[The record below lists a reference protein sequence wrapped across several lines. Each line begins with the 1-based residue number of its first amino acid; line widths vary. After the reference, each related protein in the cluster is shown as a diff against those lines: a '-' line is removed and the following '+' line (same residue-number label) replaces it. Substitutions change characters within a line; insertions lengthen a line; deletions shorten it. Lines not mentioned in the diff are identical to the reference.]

1 MCDLIHK
8 NIMNNNF
15 NQLNEWIATHSTKYN
30 HLYAI
35 LAGTATSDALTNY
48 GRLDGAYSPEGIW
61 LNTPYQQW
69 YDLMPYIVKLSP
81 QSPFLT
87 WLSNTTTCNWGWLA
101 FSHYSQTELVPQL
114 KLLTKVILP
123 DNKEVFFRYWD
134 GGFLA
139 KILMA
144 STREQQQTLLS
155 GFSTLWLDNQV
166 INLPESSIQDNHAMI
181 TLTAQQLSLLDEEKL
196 YELRQELKLYL
207 KTNYPKKSRMLGSKS
222 TERFLD
228 SIMKKINQYQI
239 PRKDQAKQ
247 FLDLAL
253 ILGTHFDTDPM
264 LYHWVNPRLITV
276 ATDIISLIEL
286 NEDLSTP
293 LRMSMGPNLSIYLER
308 LEQLLQK
315 PIHSLFEITNE
326 NQVVEFVIN
335 LYPERYQQLPF
346 NTLENFYQLQ
356 IPYYNSQLFFNYSS
370 HAVLLAM
377 QFFLGHAVFEDPLY
391 PWINE
396 IISKNNQ
403 LSEKESIEHIINYTK
418 KRIRKEI
425 IHINFYLKKMM
436 DS

>member
-1 MCDLIHK
+1 M
-8 NIMNNNF
+8 
-15 NQLNEWIATHSTKYN
+15 
-30 HLYAI
+30 
-35 LAGTATSDALTNY
+35 
-48 GRLDGAYSPEGIW
+48 
-61 LNTPYQQW
+61 
-69 YDLMPYIVKLSP
+69 
-81 QSPFLT
+81 
-87 WLSNTTTCNWGWLA
+87 
-101 FSHYSQTELVPQL
+101 
-114 KLLTKVILP
+114 
-123 DNKEVFFRYWD
+123 
-134 GGFLA
+134 
-139 KILMA
+139 
-144 STREQQQTLLS
+144 
-155 GFSTLWLDNQV
+155 
-166 INLPESSIQDNHAMI
+166 
-181 TLTAQQLSLLDEEKL
+181 
-196 YELRQELKLYL
+196 
-207 KTNYPKKSRMLGSKS
+207 
-222 TERFLD
+222 
-228 SIMKKINQYQI
+228 
-239 PRKDQAKQ
+239 
-247 FLDLAL
+247 
-253 ILGTHFDTDPM
+253 
-264 LYHWVNPRLITV
+264 

-346 NTLENFYQLQ
+346 NTLEKFYQLQ

-377 QFFLGHAVFEDPLY
+377 QFFLGHAAFEDPLY

-403 LSEKESIEHIINYTK
+403 LSEKESIEHIISYTK